1 MSTRA
6 VAKKERFRDEVE
18 LARLVRAWL
27 IEQRWDVYQ
36 EVRVSYG
43 GPRADLV
50 AVRGAVVW
58 VVETKLRLGLPVV
71 EQAMR
76 WRRVAHYVSVAAQGR
91 CGVCLTR
98 LLKGE
103 GIGWIIPSPSEHC
116 CVERIAPR
124 LFRRAAAHI
133 IRRQLCDA
141 QRTYARAGNAI
152 SAYWSP
158 WRETCRQT
166 LEFIRAHPGCTLKEL
181 VDGIRHHYSA
191 SATARTSLA
200 KYLRQG
206 IIPGVTGRLD
216 DRRRYRLYAGEKS

>member
-6 VAKKERFRDEVE
+6 VANKERFRDEVE

-27 IEQRWDVYQ
+27 IGQWWDVYQ
-36 EVRVSYG
+36 EVRAEYG

-50 AVRGAVVW
+50 AVRGPLVW
-58 VVETKLRLGLPVV
+58 IIETKVRLGLPVV
-71 EQAMR
+71 EQAMA
-76 WRRVAHYVSVAAQGR
+76 WCGLAHYVSVAAPGR
-91 CGVCLTR
+91 CGPGLTR
-98 LLKGE
+98 LMQGE
-103 GIGWIIPSPSEHC
+103 GIGWIIPSPSDRC

-166 LEFIRAHPGCTLKEL
+166 LEFIRAHPGCTLKDV

-216 DRRRYRLYAGEKS
+216 DRCRYRLYAGEKS